1 MKTFSEL
8 LLKYPVRNP
17 LWDVSPEILKGVVHF
32 TTERSDFKRGQP
44 FLDPWN
50 RSFTKPEKL
59 FYDSGGDITH
69 AEYIT
74 SVEGHPIVCREYN
87 D

>member
-1 MKTFSEL
+1 MKTFSEV

-17 LWDVSPEILKGVVHF
+17 VWDVSPEILKSIVHF
-32 TTERSDFKRGQP
+32 ISERSDHPHGQA

-50 RSFTKPEKL
+50 RPFTKPEKL
-59 FYDSGGDITH
+59 FYDREGDITH